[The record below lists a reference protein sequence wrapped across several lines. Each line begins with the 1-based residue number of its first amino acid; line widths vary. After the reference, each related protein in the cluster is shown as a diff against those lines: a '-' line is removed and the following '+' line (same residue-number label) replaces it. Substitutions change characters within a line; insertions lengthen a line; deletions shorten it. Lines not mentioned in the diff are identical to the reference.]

1 LEARLN
7 RIVTTGDKLHTQV
20 FERSNNQQFDIIE
33 GLGLML
39 KVSLKDKQPPLTVS
53 FAYPYDKEGPTFVEG
68 FYSTEFREP
77 RPGVGERVS
86 KVIGFHLLIFIGVE
100 NRCAWP

>member
-1 LEARLN
+1 M
-7 RIVTTGDKLHTQV
+7 HTQV

-53 FAYPYDKEGPTFVEG
+53 FTYPNEKDGATFVEG

-77 RPGVGERVS
+77 RPGVGERLS
-86 KVIGFHLLIFIGVE
+86 NKVIIGIVNLLGAANSGARPEDRPRSFVRGH
-100 NRCAWP
+100 